1 MKKRSLFFFSLFYI
15 SVFSQDCEINKTT
28 IEKIIKD
35 LEYLSSDRLE
45 GRETGT
51 IGEKL
56 ALEYLEKR
64 FSQIDVATKI
74 QKFAFTANVTY
85 KFSSN
90 LNNLHPTKYSNTS
103 QIEEAEII
111 DVNFGIFAPELNYSD
126 YFDTEQSEKRASKD
140 TKNID
145 VKNKVVLINTSS
157 PDGIHPHSKY
167 INHHNLKSRAKT
179 AKNKGAAGVIFYTDD
194 KHAEKLSKKF
204 KKIYDTGLPVLF
216 YNGEKE
222 DILNRKISLNVSL
235 KEKQLQGHNLI
246 AEIDNNQTSTIVIGA
261 HYDHIGWGK
270 ESSLYVGDPAIHNG
284 ADDNAS
290 GVAGLL
296 YLAEKYK
303 NSKYKNYNFIFIAF
317 SGEEKGLLGSN
328 AYVKSDLFQNEN
340 INYMINM
347 DMIGRLDKEKN
358 IIVLGTGT
366 SPRWNSVLEE
376 NRCEETKIT
385 KKQSG
390 VGASDHTAF
399 YLKNIPVLNFFT
411 GAHED
416 YHKPTDDHDKINYK
430 GISVVVSY
438 IEKIINDLD
447 DEKKL
452 AFTKTKNDENRRAPK
467 FSVTLGVIPDYLF
480 DGEGMRIDGIIEGR
494 SADMSGMQNG
504 DIVIQLGDLK
514 ITDMNSYMKA
524 LSFYNKGD
532 RVKAQVLRAN
542 LKKELTVQF

>member
-1 MKKRSLFFFSLFYI
+1 
-15 SVFSQDCEINKTT
+15 
-28 IEKIIKD
+28 
-35 LEYLSSDRLE
+35 
-45 GRETGT
+45 
-51 IGEKL
+51 
-56 ALEYLEKR
+56 
-64 FSQIDVATKI
+64 
-74 QKFAFTANVTY
+74 
-85 KFSSN
+85 
-90 LNNLHPTKYSNTS
+90 
-103 QIEEAEII
+103 
-111 DVNFGIFAPELNYSD
+111 
-126 YFDTEQSEKRASKD
+126 
-140 TKNID
+140 
-145 VKNKVVLINTSS
+145 
-157 PDGIHPHSKY
+157 
-167 INHHNLKSRAKT
+167 
-179 AKNKGAAGVIFYTDD
+179 
-194 KHAEKLSKKF
+194 
-204 KKIYDTGLPVLF
+204 
-216 YNGEKE
+216 
-222 DILNRKISLNVSL
+222 
-235 KEKQLQGHNLI
+235 
-246 AEIDNNQTSTIVIGA
+246 
-261 HYDHIGWGK
+261 
-270 ESSLYVGDPAIHNG
+270 
-284 ADDNAS
+284 
-290 GVAGLL
+290 
-296 YLAEKYK
+296 
-303 NSKYKNYNFIFIAF
+303 
-317 SGEEKGLLGSN
+317 
-328 AYVKSDLFQNEN
+328 
-340 INYMINM
+340 M

-385 KKQSG
+385 KNQSG

-494 SADMSGMQNG
+494 SADVSGMQNG

-532 RVKAQVLRAN
+532 KVKAQVLRAN
-542 LKKELTVQF
+542 LKKELKVQF

>member
-222 DILNRKISLNVSL
+222 DILNKKISLNVSL

>member
-1 MKKRSLFFFSLFYI
+1 MKKSSLFFFSLFYI

-28 IEKIIKD
+28 IEKITKD
-35 LEYLSSDRLE
+35 VEYLSSDRLE

-74 QKFAFTANVTY
+74 QKFAFSANVTY

-90 LNNLHPTKYSNTS
+90 LNNLHPTKYSNTKK
-103 QIEEAEII
+103 IEEAEII

-126 YFDTEQSEKRASKD
+126 YFDTEQSEKRVSKE

-167 INHHNLKSRAKT
+167 INHHNLKSRVKT
-179 AKNKGAAGVIFYTDD
+179 AKNKGAIGVIFYSDD

-222 DILNRKISLNVSL
+222 GIVNKKISFNVSL
-235 KEKQLQGHNLI
+235 KEKKLQGHNLI

-270 ESSLYVGDPAIHNG
+270 ESSLYAGDPAIHNG

-385 KKQSG
+385 KNQSG

-452 AFTKTKNDENRRAPK
+452 VFTKTKNDENRSAPK

-494 SADMSGMQNG
+494 VADVSGMQNG

-532 RVKAQVLRAN
+532 KVKAQVLRAN
-542 LKKELTVQF
+542 LKKELAVQF